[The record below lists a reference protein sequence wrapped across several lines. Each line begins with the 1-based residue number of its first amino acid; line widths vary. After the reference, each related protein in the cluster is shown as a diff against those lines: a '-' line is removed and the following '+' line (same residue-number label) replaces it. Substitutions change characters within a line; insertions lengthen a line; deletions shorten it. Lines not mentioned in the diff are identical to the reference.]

1 MLTRQRDENPIA
13 KVLIIRNYIPF
24 VKGKRYRKNSKDEQI
39 LRQEAKMI
47 QGHNCKITLST
58 TKRFNSPNKNKF
70 IIFKKTTV
78 LDDKNSKFIN
88 QPGIFESIRLLSCGN
103 NFADPRII
111 GFSQIS
117 LQLCRIICL
126 HVYYIFDDV
135 QLPFSSCRIPNT
147 YPLFFLAS
155 CSTTCLSSSNKL
167 RFLFVVKDLVP
178 VGRPCHVQITAFV
191 EGEAIA

>member
-13 KVLIIRNYIPF
+13 KVLIIHNYIPF

-39 LRQEAKMI
+39 LCQEAKTI

-58 TKRFNSPNKNKF
+58 TRRFNSPNKSKL

-78 LDDKNSKFIN
+78 LDDKNSIRKPTRYLWKYQTPLLWKQFRWSTDDR
-88 QPGIFESIRLLSCGN
+88 IFANIAPTLPYNLPSCILYLRWCSATSLILS
-103 NFADPRII
+103 DPEHLPS
-111 GFSQIS
+111 F
-117 LQLCRIICL
+117 LPCL
-126 HVYYIFDDV
+126 VLNH
-135 QLPFSSCRIPNT
+135 
-147 YPLFFLAS
+147 
-155 CSTTCLSSSNKL
+155 CLSSSNKL